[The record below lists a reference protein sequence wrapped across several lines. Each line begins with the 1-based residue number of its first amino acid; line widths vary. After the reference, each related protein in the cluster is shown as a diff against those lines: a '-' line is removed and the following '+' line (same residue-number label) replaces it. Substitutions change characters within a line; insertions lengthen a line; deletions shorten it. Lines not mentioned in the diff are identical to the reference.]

1 MIGLSLSL
9 MVGGGRRAAI
19 RLLLIVAGVAAGTV
33 FLLGALAI
41 GPARDRADARVV
53 ERQGPVGAPPSDHR
67 PALLWAA
74 FQTSPSEIG
83 GRGLEVVEVAAT
95 GPGAPR
101 PLGAARTPAPGEVFV
116 SPALGRLLESDRG
129 RVYRLRFP
137 GRIDGTLGRAVLHD
151 PDELVAMVGMAPDRL
166 AGATRITDWAAA
178 QPPSEA
184 QTGNT
189 FNRRLVYLLAAL
201 AILIPIAVFVAAST
215 RIGATMRERRF
226 AAMRLVGATPRQVAL
241 AAATEAAAAAAVG
254 GLAGLALALL
264 LRTRAADVAVAGYST
279 FPADLSPPLWQI
291 GLVLIAT
298 PVLAAAAALGS
309 MRRVAVT
316 PLGVRRRQV
325 PGRPSARR
333 LIPLAVAWVELAVAV
348 QMGDRLTEDGKLAAL
363 GVGFAGVILGIVIAG
378 PWLVGALASA
388 VAGGARGPGALI
400 AGRRLQA
407 SPATAF
413 RAVGGAVLGVFAAT
427 AVLVY
432 LPSHDRW
439 AAAGDHV
446 TTSVAPAP
454 VDASVQVYRN
464 GAPPAQAD
472 ALAAHLAALPG
483 VRSAAPAATLVG
495 DGFSRD
501 VLFAGCAEARR
512 LLHQKLHCPGRGVLV
527 DRTSH
532 VGPVRVGDH
541 ISIAGVHTTVRGF
554 LPDGLVGAVVPP
566 SVMRSP
572 RHPTAWYLDTDGS
585 LATAQR
591 IRAAQTASGLLGF
604 VETAAPDTVSSTA
617 EDPLRRQAELVVALM
632 LSIAGCS
639 LVVMMIEGV
648 LERRRELAMLA
659 AAGTRPGALRSAAA
673 LEILVP
679 LAVAS
684 VASCLVGVLVTATLL
699 RVRGIGLVVPWLAL
713 GELLAAAAVVG
724 ALVLALGLPVL
735 GRAIRAD
742 NLRTE

>member
-1 MIGLSLSL
+1 
-9 MVGGGRRAAI
+9 
-19 RLLLIVAGVAAGTV
+19 
-33 FLLGALAI
+33 
-41 GPARDRADARVV
+41 
-53 ERQGPVGAPPSDHR
+53 
-67 PALLWAA
+67 ALLWAA
-74 FQTSPSEIG
+74 FQTSPSDIG

-95 GPGAPR
+95 GPGAPH
-101 PLGAARTPAPGEVFV
+101 PLGAERTPAPGEVFV

-137 GRIDGTLGRAVLHD
+137 GRIDGTLGRGVLHD
-151 PDELVAMVGMAPDRL
+151 PDELVAMVGVTPDRL
-166 AGATRITDWAAA
+166 TGATRITDWGAA
-178 QPPSEA
+178 QPAAEA
-184 QTGNT
+184 PTSNT

-201 AILIPIAVFVAAST
+201 GVLIPIAVFVGAST
-215 RIGATMRERRF
+215 RIGATTRERRF

-241 AAATEAAAAAAVG
+241 AAATEAAAAAVVG
-254 GLAGLALALL
+254 GLVGLALALL

-279 FPADLSPPLWQI
+279 FPADLAPPLWQI

-298 PVLAAAAALGS
+298 PVLAAGAALGS

-325 PGRPSARR
+325 PGGPSARR
-333 LIPLAVAWVELAVAV
+333 LIPLAVAWIELAVAV

-388 VAGGARGPGALI
+388 VAGGARGPGTLI

-439 AAAGDHV
+439 IAAGNDV

-454 VDASVQVYRN
+454 VDADVEVYRN
-464 GAPPAQAD
+464 GEPYARVHT
-472 ALAAHLAALPG
+472 LANRLAGLPG
-483 VRSAAPAATLVG
+483 VRSVLPAADVPPG
-495 DGFSRD
+495 R
-501 VLFAGCAEARR
+501 VLFAGCAEAARV
-512 LLHQKLHCPGRGVLV
+512 LHETLHCPARGVLV
-527 DRTSH
+527 DRST
-532 VGPVRVGDH
+532 GPVRVGRA
-541 ISIAGVHTTVRGF
+541 ITIRGIRTTVGAGF
-554 LPDGLVGAVVPP
+554 APNGVVSVIAPPGTVPAPPRPTVWMLASDGK
-566 SVMRSP
+566 
-572 RHPTAWYLDTDGS
+572 
-585 LATAQR
+585 LATAQT
-591 IRAAQTASGLLGF
+591 IRAAQTASGLMGF
-604 VETAAPDTVSSTA
+604 VETAAPDTVLTTA
-617 EDPLRRQAELVVALM
+617 ADPLRRQAELVVALM

-639 LVVMMIEGV
+639 LVVMMVEGV

-659 AAGTRPGALRSAAA
+659 AAGTRPGTLRSAAA
-673 LEILVP
+673 LEVLVP

-684 VASCLVGVLVTATLL
+684 VASCVVGVLVTATLL

-724 ALVLALGLPVL
+724 VLVLALGLPVL